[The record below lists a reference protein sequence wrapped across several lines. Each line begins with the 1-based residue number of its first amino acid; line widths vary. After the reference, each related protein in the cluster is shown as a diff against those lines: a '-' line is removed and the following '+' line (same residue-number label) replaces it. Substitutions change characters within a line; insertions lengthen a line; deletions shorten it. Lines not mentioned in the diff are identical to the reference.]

1 MNQSRKNYQI
11 PKLLPVADNQS
22 AMNGI
27 FKEPVFQFR
36 SYVLYPIT
44 DKISL
49 ITKNTKKG
57 VFCWANLLFF
67 KSSAIYQ
74 KWSPQGNSKELPSY
88 KKTEIIICSKAWKQ
102 KKGLFSLYFI
112 FCVVKVDIR
121 PGITEKLVFFKEYPY
136 FSLCCF
142 LILG

>member
-88 KKTEIIICSKAWKQ
+88 KKPEIIICSKAWKQ
-102 KKGLFSLYFI
+102 KKGLPPLYNFQLLIYNFNCPLLVQFI
-112 FCVVKVDIR
+112 FCIVKIEIWSVI
-121 PGITEKLVFFKEYPY
+121 IE
-136 FSLCCF
+136 
-142 LILG
+142 